1 MLFFVFKVEE
11 KSFSLPTQPK
21 RDVSPSAV
29 SQLSEKRLSTL
40 MKVELLE
47 GKSAEEIGDIW
58 REYHA
63 GKDAVAAVI
72 PAKMWESMQQR
83 FEEHKTFLLPLPR
96 KEGYEFIVVQF
107 QGKEAHFT
115 TLINYQAYK
124 ENAPECLTIV
134 HYTELVDSN
143 GIVLMVGEFDKN
155 FMTTQ
160 EAQCL
165 ANQVRPLTQIYS
177 HGFLQSV

>member
-1 MLFFVFKVEE
+1 MLSFVFKVEE

-40 MKVELLE
+40 MKVDLLE

-72 PAKMWESMQQR
+72 P
-83 FEEHKTFLLPLPR
+83 
-96 KEGYEFIVVQF
+96 G
-107 QGKEAHFT
+107 
-115 TLINYQAYK
+115 
-124 ENAPECLTIV
+124 
-134 HYTELVDSN
+134 LVTNS
-143 GIVLMVGEFDKN
+143 ILF
-155 FMTTQ
+155 F
-160 EAQCL
+160 
-165 ANQVRPLTQIYS
+165 
-177 HGFLQSV
+177 